1 MVYSLNDEQEAREI
15 RRAENQGEY
24 LSHPDIDRQFGQN
37 SAIKECESLGANR
50 NNSSSGRHPVVGS
63 GQRAIGKI
71 VRQLIN
77 EYRDQVAKNKNEILR
92 LESKISELEMLEGEL
107 NQE

>member
-1 MVYSLNDEQEAREI
+1 MVYSLNDEQETRKI
-15 RRAENQGEY
+15 RGTENQ
-24 LSHPDIDRQFGQN
+24 SKCFSDPNVNRQFGQN
-37 SAIKECESLGANR
+37 STAKESQPLRANR
-50 NNSSSGRHPVVGS
+50 DDSSPGRHPATGS

-92 LESKISELEMLEGEL
+92 LESKISELETLELEL